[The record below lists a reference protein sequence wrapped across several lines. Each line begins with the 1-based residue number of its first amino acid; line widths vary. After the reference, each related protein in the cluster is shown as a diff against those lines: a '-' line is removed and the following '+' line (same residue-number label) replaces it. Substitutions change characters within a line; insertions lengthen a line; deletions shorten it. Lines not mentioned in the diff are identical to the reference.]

1 MSEQRSS
8 GVNQV
13 QERRVA
19 GVEQRSLIRARELD
33 REEPV
38 RCAVPLGTIDAGAMA
53 DVDPAGL
60 LQMRG
65 ASWSVD
71 WWIGAADRWHFPS
84 QDATVVQSLVDS
96 TPVVQTAMH
105 VPGGEIIHRV
115 FAVRASSDS
124 APDTVPAT
132 STGEGSTTGT
142 GPALDPDE
150 APRWDD
156 SAVVVEVENRSS
168 TPVALAF
175 AFVPLGLSGP
185 GEINELSVGGNT
197 IWVDGEVAGVLSRP
211 VSRRVVGPPGTA
223 SIRLDMTDDEDPEG
237 TWAVPGQ
244 LAEGAYVVPLP
255 HTAVVRLLIPRIVGR
270 TGGSGNRWGR
280 RRSNVGPVP
289 GATWQAPTSEQIS
302 SGWSVHTRDAASI
315 TTPEPLL
322 ASLLKV
328 AESHLLVASTDVFL
342 DGDGVVPTAL
352 RNAQLVE
359 NLVTAGIDEP
369 LGPIA
374 RALVDS
380 ERIGGSIRMPDRSDA
395 VVALLHAAAP
405 LMVGSR
411 SEVWTEDLIGAV
423 AKGIHRIGQ
432 GKGIVPGSAQD
443 RPLDAALGGWSLTRS
458 AAVAL
463 SRLAPALRFVDQP
476 EVAESAEL
484 TAQRL
489 WAEVGT
495 LQVELSAK
503 LSGLADLSSQ
513 RSLLWRAIL
522 ERASVISGAST
533 AVDGL
538 MAFAR
543 VGNLGV
549 LGSFVDADGNS
560 VGDIAV
566 DPAAIAARAGA
577 VMDLVCAEGAEGPVI
592 LPSWSPHWFDKPV
605 EANRVRTSWGLVSYA
620 VRWHGERPAIL
631 WEIEPAVGASSMA
644 APVLTAPGLDP
655 QWRASGWSGEALLSP
670 VQVSDEV
677 LAEIAERATPRLS
690 VQLGMKKPK
699 KG

>member
-8 GVNQV
+8 GPNQV
-13 QERRVA
+13 QERRAV

-38 RCAVPLGTIDAGAMA
+38 RCAVPLGTIDAGAIA
-53 DVDPAGL
+53 DIDQGGL
-60 LQMRG
+60 VQMRG

-105 VPGGEIIHRV
+105 VPGGEIVHRA
-115 FAVRASSDS
+115 FAVRANSDS
-124 APDTVPAT
+124 APDTVPAPPT
-132 STGEGSTTGT
+132 GDESSTGV
-142 GPALDPDE
+142 GPVSGPGE
-150 APRWDD
+150 TPRWDD
-156 SAVVVEVENRSS
+156 SAVVIEVENRSS

-175 AFVPLGLSGP
+175 AFVPLELSGP
-185 GEINELSVGGNT
+185 GEINELAVGGNT
-197 IWVDGEVAGVLSRP
+197 VWVDGEVAGVLSRP

-223 SIRLDMTDDEDPEG
+223 SIRLGMTDDEDPEG

-244 LAEGAYVVPLP
+244 VAEGAYVVPLP
-255 HTAVVRLLIPRIVGR
+255 HTAVVRLLIPRIADRAVG
-270 TGGSGNRWGR
+270 SANRWGR
-280 RRSNVGPVP
+280 RRSEARPVP
-289 GATWQAPTSEQIS
+289 GATWNAPTSEQIS

-352 RNAQLVE
+352 RNAELVE
-359 NLVTAGIDEP
+359 NLVTAGIHEP

-380 ERIGGSIRMPDRSDA
+380 ERMGGSIRMPDRSDA

-405 LMVGSR
+405 LMVGPR
-411 SEVWTEDLIGAV
+411 SGAWTEDLIGAV
-423 AKGIHRIGQ
+423 AKGIHRVGQ
-432 GKGIVPGSAQD
+432 GKGLVSGIGAPRSKERTSTNPTSHGPS
-443 RPLDAALGGWSLTRS
+443 LDAALGDWALTRS

-463 SRLAPALRFVDQP
+463 ARIAPALRSVDQP

-489 WAEVGT
+489 WAQVGSQ
-495 LQVELSAK
+495 QVQLSARS
-503 LSGLADLSSQ
+503 LDPMNLSSQ
-513 RSLLWRAIL
+513 PSLIWRSIAA
-522 ERASVISGAST
+522 RASVVSGVAT
-533 AVDGL
+533 AVDDL
-538 MAFAR
+538 LAFSR

-549 LGSFVDADGNS
+549 VGSFADAHGNS
-560 VGDIAV
+560 VGEIAV

-577 VMDLVCAEGAEGPVI
+577 VMDLLCAQGPDGPVI

-605 EANRVRTSWGLVSYA
+605 EVNRVRTAWGLVSYA

-631 WEIEPAVGASSMA
+631 WEIEPGVGTSSTGSSTAV
-644 APVLTAPGLDP
+644 PVLSAPGLDP
-655 QWRASGWSGEALLSP
+655 HWRATG
-670 VQVSDEV
+670 
-677 LAEIAERATPRLS
+677 
-690 VQLGMKKPK
+690 
-699 KG
+699 